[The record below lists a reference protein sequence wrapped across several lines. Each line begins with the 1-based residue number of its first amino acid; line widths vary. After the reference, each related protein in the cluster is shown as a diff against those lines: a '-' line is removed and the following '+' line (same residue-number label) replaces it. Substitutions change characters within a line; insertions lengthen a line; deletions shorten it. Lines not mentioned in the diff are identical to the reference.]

1 MASRIRGPI
10 ATGEAPWTGVDMAE
24 APAKA
29 TAVAPVDPRKPRLE
43 SAESEVFIDMKLPS
57 LSLEINRE

>member
-24 APAKA
+24 APARA
-29 TAVAPVDPRKPRLE
+29 AALAPVDPRKPRLE
-43 SAESEVFIDMKLPS
+43 SAESEGFMEGNLPS
-57 LSLEINRE
+57 LSLESNRE